1 MQNYEQ
7 DKNQRMIDFGNLERK
22 FNEISEKERVSTTE
36 LAKILKKEASER
48 DTLKRKLVEL
58 ETRLKE
64 NQTTNMNNNLLIE
77 KERSKWGM
85 EKSELSEKL
94 RDQIDYSKTM
104 K

>member
-1 MQNYEQ
+1 
-7 DKNQRMIDFGNLERK
+7 
-22 FNEISEKERVSTTE
+22 
-36 LAKILKKEASER
+36 
-48 DTLKRKLVEL
+48 LKRKLVEL